1 MDSQPYRGDTSV
13 SAIAASAVTV
23 SPKQAH
29 SLAADPVLQTES
41 RTNNAVSDNGCGD
54 KAPDSDSESV
64 SVSDGMARVCR
75 CGARLEPAQK
85 FCSHDCY
92 STSLRVPIIDRF
104 WTKIHRHGPV
114 PAHCPHLGPCW
125 LFTGRARMKG
135 GYGQIG
141 GRKNGKRWP
150 MYTHRVAWELAV
162 GPIPAG
168 ASVLHK
174 CDVPLCCN
182 PSHLFLGTQTDNLAD
197 AREKGRLDET
207 LARIRVFT
215 PEERLAIFEMR
226 GYRGICVDLAHRY
239 GVTKTAISLIRK
251 GRFTRPTPQVARA
264 RARPACARP
273 GARRAPAPTG
283 RDGQ

>member
-1 MDSQPYRGDTSV
+1 
-13 SAIAASAVTV
+13 
-23 SPKQAH
+23 
-29 SLAADPVLQTES
+29 
-41 RTNNAVSDNGCGD
+41 
-54 KAPDSDSESV
+54 
-64 SVSDGMARVCR
+64 
-75 CGARLEPAQK
+75 
-85 FCSHDCY
+85 
-92 STSLRVPIIDRF
+92 
-104 WTKIHRHGPV
+104 
-114 PAHCPHLGPCW
+114 
-125 LFTGRARMKG
+125 MKG

-251 GRFTRPTPQVARA
+251 GRFTRRRHKSPVLERVPPVLVPVRGELQLQPVETVSETRDDRNQLGKQLS
-264 RARPACARP
+264 RPE
-273 GARRAPAPTG
+273 GV
-283 RDGQ
+283 